1 MTAKSHERIKHTR
14 RYLIVGVLTAAPL
27 WVTWLVFDF
36 LFSQLSKMG
45 IPWVVALARAL
56 RGPAPGVA
64 DFLLQPLF
72 QSFLGLVFTVLV
84 FYLLGWFATQVIGQR
99 IIDWMER
106 LVQGIPLVAA
116 IYGGT
121 KRFLAAVKE
130 KPAGVQRV
138 VLINFPSEQMKAVGF
153 VTRVIRDESS
163 GEDLAA
169 VYVPTSPNPTS
180 GYIEIVPISQVV
192 STDWTMD
199 EAMSFVMTGGAT
211 SPEQIRFR
219 NPPSVDADALRPE
232 PPAEGAA
239 KG

>member
-1 MTAKSHERIKHTR
+1 MTVKSHERIKHTR

-56 RGPAPGVA
+56 RGPAPSVA
-64 DFLLQPLF
+64 DILLQPLF

-153 VTRVIRDESS
+153 VTRVIRDEST
-163 GEDLAA
+163 GEVLAA

-232 PPAEGAA
+232 PPAERAA

>member
-56 RGPAPGVA
+56 RGPAPSVA

-153 VTRVIRDESS
+153 VTRVIRDEST